1 MKIELLKGIKTLEEL
16 KAAYRKLA
24 FKYHPDRNNGKC
36 EMMQQLN
43 NEYEYLSKILK
54 NNKGQ
59 TENAEDS
66 KEFISVIDELIKYE
80 DIVIEIVGT
89 WIWVS
94 GNTKP
99 IKETL
104 KNLKFNWNRT
114 RELWQRKPT
123 DDKFRTRNSKMD
135 DSWIKDKYGCK
146 TIKGNPTFKPVLE

>member
-24 FKYHPDRNNGKC
+24 LKYHPDRNNGKV

-43 NEYEYLSKILK
+43 AEYEYLSKELK
-54 NNKGQ
+54 
-59 TENAEDS
+59 ENADNAAA
-66 KEFISVIDELIKYE
+66 FIDVIDKLINFE
-80 DIVIEIVGT
+80 NITIEIVGT

-94 GNTKP
+94 GETKP
-99 IKETL
+99 IKELL
-104 KNLKFNWNRT
+104 KELKFHWNKARS
-114 RELWQRKPT
+114 LWQRKPT